1 MRPDWDGALHHVMAR
16 GIGGEGILSG
26 EADRDDMVRR
36 LSMLVPALS
45 FRVFAWVLMPNHIHL
60 LVQTGLNPLSSLMQ
74 SLLTGFA
81 VTYNRRRDR
90 SGHVFQGRF
99 KSIIVQHELYFR
111 KLVRYIHLNPV
122 KAGLTKSVI
131 ELKRYKW
138 SGHQAMLGLVD
149 NTWTDVGTSLLEFGE
164 DSTTAR
170 DVYQRELESDLSG
183 TLDDF
188 HLDHGNLNI
197 GADGLEPVCRGDA
210 ARSWAGSCRILGSR
224 EYGLEVLD
232 RLRTYRSISIRNRSE
247 VRSELNAMFS
257 RIEKRLGYS
266 RDVICGRSK
275 TPELADIR
283 AVVAWNASR
292 RLGLTFT
299 EISRLLCCSWASV
312 SHNMAR
318 YDQLLA
324 ERPIITGII
333 ASQMRVF

>member
-1 MRPDWDGALHHVMAR
+1 MRPDWVGALHHVMAR

-26 EADRDDMVRR
+26 EADREDMVRR
-36 LSMLVPALS
+36 LSSLVPALS

-60 LVQTGLNPLSSLMQ
+60 LVQTGTNPLSSLMQ

-99 KSIIVQHELYFR
+99 KSIIVQHEQYFR

-122 KAGLTKSVI
+122 KAGIVNSVK
-131 ELKRYKW
+131 ELKGYKW
-138 SGHQAMLGLVD
+138 SGHPAMLGLA
-149 NTWTDVGTSLLEFGE
+149 NETWMDVGTSLLEFGE

-170 DVYQRELESDLSG
+170 DNYKRELGSDLSG

-188 HLDHGNLNI
+188 HLDHGNLSI
-197 GADGLEPVCRGDA
+197 GAGGLEPVSRGDA
-210 ARSWAGSCRILGSR
+210 ARSWAGSCRVLGSR
-224 EYGLEVLD
+224 EYGLEVLG
-232 RLRTYRSISIRNRSE
+232 RLRKHRSISIRNRSE

-257 RIEKRLGYS
+257 RIEQKLGYS
-266 RDVICGRSK
+266 RGVICGRSR

-299 EISRLLCCSWASV
+299 EISRLLCCSWTSV
-312 SHNMAR
+312 SHNLAR
-318 YDQLLA
+318 CDQLLA
-324 ERPIITGII
+324 ERPIITEII
-333 ASQMRVF
+333 VSQM